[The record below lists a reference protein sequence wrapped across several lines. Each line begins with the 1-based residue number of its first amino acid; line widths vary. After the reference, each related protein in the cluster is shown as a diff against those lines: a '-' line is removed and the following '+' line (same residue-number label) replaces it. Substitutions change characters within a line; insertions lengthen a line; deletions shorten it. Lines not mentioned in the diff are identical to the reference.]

1 MTRVKL
7 FASGTFRSMRVRNYR
22 LYFFG
27 QLVSNVGTWMQNI
40 ALIWLVYTELTHSA
54 TAVGFITAA
63 QFLPML
69 LFASWGGVIADRF
82 DKRRTLIGTQT
93 GMALA
98 AAALA
103 AITLGGVAHMWMI
116 YTLTLLSGLANAVDN
131 PTRQAFVSEMVGAE
145 DLPNAISLNSAMFN
159 SARILGPAV
168 GGVLI
173 NLAGAGTCFA
183 VNAASFAAV
192 IVSLTLMRRDELW
205 LSKPVARARGQIREG
220 LRYIW
225 STPVIRSTMLMIA
238 VVGTLGFNFSV
249 VLPVLAKRTFHGD
262 AATFSVLVSLMGVGS
277 LIGALA
283 SASRARPTP
292 GLLVGS
298 CLGFG
303 VAATIGAVA
312 PSLALEYPVL
322 VLVGASSILF
332 IAAANSTLQL
342 ASTAAM
348 RGRVM
353 AVYAILF
360 LGSTPIGGP
369 IVGWISQHLGP
380 RYGLGVGSVA
390 TLLTGAIAGAVLL
403 RRGYELR
410 RAGSLA
416 VAGEATADAA
426 AA

>member
-1 MTRVKL
+1 
-7 FASGTFRSMRVRNYR
+7 MRVRNYR

-27 QLVSNVGTWMQNI
+27 QLVSNVGTWMQSV
-40 ALIWLVYTELTHSA
+40 ALIWLVFTLTHSA
-54 TAVGFITAA
+54 TAVGFITGA

-69 LFASWGGVIADRF
+69 LFASYGGVIADRF
-82 DKRRTLIGTQT
+82 DKRRTLVGTQA
-93 GMALA
+93 GMAA
-98 AAALA
+98 SAAALA
-103 AITLGGVAHMWMI
+103 AITVGGIAHMWMI
-116 YTLTLLSGLANAVDN
+116 YALTLLSGLANAVDN
-131 PTRQAFVSEMVGAE
+131 PTRQAFVSEMVGAR
-145 DLPNAISLNSAMFN
+145 DLPNAVSLNSAMFN

-168 GGVLI
+168 GGVVL
-173 NLAGAGTCFA
+173 NLAGAGPCFA
-183 VNAASFAAV
+183 VNAVSFLAV
-192 IVSLTLMRRDELW
+192 IASLMLMRPGELW
-205 LSKPVARARGQIREG
+205 LSRPVARAGGQIREG

-225 STPVIRSTMLMIA
+225 SSPVMRSTMLMIA

-262 AATFSVLVSLMGVGS
+262 AATFSLLLSLMGVGS
-277 LIGALA
+277 LVGALF
-283 SASRARPTP
+283 SASKTRPTP
-292 GLLVGS
+292 ALLVGS

-303 VAATIGAVA
+303 LTAGLAAVA
-312 PSLALEYPVL
+312 PSLGLEYPVL

-342 ASTAAM
+342 ASTPAM

-369 IVGWISQHLGP
+369 IVGWISQHFGP
-380 RYGLGVGSVA
+380 RYGLGLAGVA
-390 TLLTGAIAGAVLL
+390 TLLTGVTAGAVLL
-403 RRGYELR
+403 RRGDQLR
-410 RAGSLA
+410 RSGSLA

>member
-1 MTRVKL
+1 VTRLKV
-7 FASGTFRSMRVRNYR
+7 FAGDTFRSMRLRNYR

-27 QLVSNVGTWMQNI
+27 QLVSNVGTWMQNV
-40 ALIWLVYTELTHSA
+40 ALIWLVFTLTHSA

-69 LFASWGGVIADRF
+69 LFATYGGVIADRF
-82 DKRRTLIGTQT
+82 DKRRTLMASQT
-93 GMALA
+93 GMAVA

-103 AITLGGVAHMWMI
+103 AITLGGAARMWMI
-116 YTLTLLSGLANAVDN
+116 YALTLLSGLANAVDN
-131 PTRQAFVSEMVGAE
+131 PTRQAFVSEMVGPA
-145 DLPNAISLNSAMFN
+145 DLANAVSLNSAMFN
-159 SARILGPAV
+159 SARILGPAL
-168 GGVLI
+168 GGVVLKFS
-173 NLAGAGTCFA
+173 GAGLCFA
-183 VNAASFAAV
+183 LNAVSFVAV
-192 IVSLTLMRRDELW
+192 IASLMLMRPDELW
-205 LSKPVARARGQIREG
+205 LSNRVLRAKGQIREG
-220 LRYIW
+220 LRYMW

-262 AATFSVLVSLMGVGS
+262 AGTFSVLLSLMGIGS
-277 LIGALA
+277 LLGALF
-283 SASRARPTP
+283 SATKTRPTVA
-292 GLLVGS
+292 LLVGS

-303 VAATIGAVA
+303 ITASLAAVA
-312 PSLALEYPVL
+312 PSLALEYPIL
-322 VLVGASSILF
+322 ILVGATSILF

-342 ASTAAM
+342 SSTPAM

-369 IVGWISQHLGP
+369 IVGWISQKLGP
-380 RYGLGVGSVA
+380 RYGLGLGALA
-390 TLLTGAIAGAVLL
+390 TVFTGVTAAAVVL
-403 RRGYELR
+403 RRGYTLR
-410 RAGSLA
+410 RAGTLA